1 MKSRTKSRLNCSKK
15 KTSMKFLV
23 YSFIFF
29 SFSTFSQTGKIVGHT
44 LNSINNEVIPFVKIS
59 IVDLQLGTVSSVDG
73 EYIFENLNPG
83 IISFKI
89 TCSGYQDLMVNEITI
104 TNSRTVELD
113 FLIEPIIKDQ
123 KEIIVK
129 ANPFTKKSESP
140 VSLRTLNS
148 TEIERLP
155 GAGRDVSKVL
165 QALPG
170 VASRATFR
178 NDIIVRG
185 GSPGENKFYLDGIE
199 VPNIN
204 HFATQGSSG
213 GPVGLL
219 NVNFI
224 REVDFYSGA
233 FPSNRANGL
242 SSVIAFKQKDGNPD
256 GLITNFA
263 VGSSDAALTF
273 DGPIGKKVDFIFS
286 VRRSYLQFLF
296 AALKL
301 PFLPTYNDSQFK
313 FNYKINQKNKLT
325 FIGLGALDQFALNS
339 KVNES
344 VTDSTQREYNE
355 YILGNIPTQ
364 NQWNYT
370 VGVNWMHFSK
380 NSFQNVI
387 ASRNM
392 LKNGAKRY
400 LNNIVSDANKILDY
414 SSFEAENK
422 IRFEHTYSKNGWRIN
437 AGAGYEY
444 VRYNN
449 QTYNQISVQG
459 APITID
465 YSSDLYL
472 SKGSLFGQ
480 VSKSLLS
487 ERLNLSFGLR
497 TDFSNYSKS
506 LMNPLNQ
513 LSPMLSAGFRLTEKW
528 SINGNIARYHQL
540 PAYTILGYRN
550 TNGELLNKTNDVKY
564 IRADHFVLGT
574 EYLTDFSSRFTVEGF
589 YKSYSRYPYSLNDS
603 ISLANLGT
611 DFGVVG
617 NEVVRSTSNGR
628 SYGVEF
634 LYQQKLIKGFY
645 GIVAYTFVNSEFKD
659 KNNAYVPSS
668 WDSKNIVSLTGGK
681 RFKKGWEVGVRW
693 LYSGGSPYTPI
704 DVSTSSIKQVWDVN
718 GRGLPDYSKLNSMRE
733 SAYHQLNFRVDKKF
747 YFEKFAMN
755 FYLDIQNLYAHKTKV
770 APVLL
775 LVKDANG
782 IALTDPTDP
791 TKYQTKLVDQTSG
804 ILQPSLGII
813 IEFATKKK
821 IK

>member
-29 SFSTFSQTGKIVGHT
+29 SFSAFSQTGKIVGHT

-83 IISFKI
+83 IISFKV
-89 TCSGYQDLMVNEITI
+89 TCSGYQDLLVNEITI

-273 DGPIGKKVDFIFS
+273 DGPLGKKVDFIFS

-339 KVNES
+339 KVNETI
-344 VTDSTQREYNE
+344 TDSTQREYNE

-480 VSKSLLS
+480 VSKVLLS

-755 FYLDIQNLYAHKTKV
+755 FYLDIQNLYAYKTKV